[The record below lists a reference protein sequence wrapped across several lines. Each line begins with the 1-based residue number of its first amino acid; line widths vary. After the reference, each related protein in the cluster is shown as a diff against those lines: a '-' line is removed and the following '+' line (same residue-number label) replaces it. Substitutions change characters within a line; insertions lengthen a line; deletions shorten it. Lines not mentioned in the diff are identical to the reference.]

1 MKHSNVKTWS
11 LVALAGLFAVAVP
24 LAQPSTSQSA
34 SPAPRATAASPPAAV
49 LPTATPESV
58 GMSTERLDR
67 LHKGMQ
73 GFVDRHEAG
82 GIVTLVSREGKI
94 VDVNA
99 VGFQDVESR
108 TPMKA
113 DTIFRIASMTKPVTA
128 VAILML
134 YEEGKLQLTYPVS
147 RYIPAFRQMKV
158 ANADGTTANATRQ
171 ITIRDLLT
179 HRSGLS
185 YSFLNAGPVGQ
196 AYRKNGVTDGLS
208 STPMTTAQGIDLLA
222 QQPLMAQ
229 PGSAW
234 NYSLGFDVLG
244 RVVEVVSGMP
254 FQQFMEERIFK
265 PLDMHDTSFILP
277 DAKASRLATLY
288 SPDGNGGVRPMKDP
302 EDFGN
307 AHMAP
312 LSTYKAD
319 RTYFSGGAGLLSTAR
334 DYARFA
340 TMLVGG
346 GALGNVRLLSPK
358 TVELMASNHTSDIPT
373 PGLVGP
379 GQAFGLSVRV
389 VIDPAATQTVGSAG
403 MYGWLGIYGTTFWVD
418 PKEQLVSVMLV
429 QRYPGPA
436 EGAAYLPLVY
446 QAITKSLAAR

>member
-1 MKHSNVKTWS
+1 MNRMTAGIVFT
-11 LVALAGLFAVAVP
+11 VGVGVAALAGTANAQNSPVKAALDASLSGAVERKDVPGVVALVTDRERVVYQGAFGVADVATGRP
-24 LAQPSTSQSA
+24 LA
-34 SPAPRATAASPPAAV
+34 
-49 LPTATPESV
+49 
-58 GMSTERLDR
+58 
-67 LHKGMQ
+67 
-73 GFVDRHEAG
+73 
-82 GIVTLVSREGKI
+82 
-94 VDVNA
+94 
-99 VGFQDVESR
+99 
-108 TPMKA
+108 A
-113 DTIFRIASMTKPVTA
+113 DALFRIASMTKPVTA

-134 YEEGKLQLTYPVS
+134 YEEGKLQLTDPVS

-319 RTYFSGGAGLLSTAR
+319 RTYFSGGAGLL
-334 DYARFA
+334 
-340 TMLVGG
+340 
-346 GALGNVRLLSPK
+346 
-358 TVELMASNHTSDIPT
+358 
-373 PGLVGP
+373 
-379 GQAFGLSVRV
+379 
-389 VIDPAATQTVGSAG
+389 
-403 MYGWLGIYGTTFWVD
+403 
-418 PKEQLVSVMLV
+418 
-429 QRYPGPA
+429 
-436 EGAAYLPLVY
+436 
-446 QAITKSLAAR
+446 